1 MDNIFL
7 LSKFD
12 KAESTIK
19 PWAVAQLFTAG
30 EFVYHK
36 NCGSF
41 FERRCALKRFC
52 DFSNQSY
59 EEYTGEQYEE
69 GSETSEAG
77 NAKCEERSEHQ

>member
-59 EEYTGEQYEE
+59 EEYAGEQYEE
-69 GSETSEAG
+69 GIDDY
-77 NAKCEERSEHQ
+77 C